1 MHPVTVGALQ
11 NASETSRALANTLKL
26 GRKIQY
32 DNMFPGI
39 SRLTRNHTLKKKR
52 SEQCYLKL

>member
-1 MHPVTVGALQ
+1 MHPVTMGGLQ
-11 NASETSRALANTLKL
+11 NASETSHALANTLKL
-26 GRKIQY
+26 GRNIQY

-39 SRLTRNHTLKKKR
+39 SRLTHNHTLKKKR